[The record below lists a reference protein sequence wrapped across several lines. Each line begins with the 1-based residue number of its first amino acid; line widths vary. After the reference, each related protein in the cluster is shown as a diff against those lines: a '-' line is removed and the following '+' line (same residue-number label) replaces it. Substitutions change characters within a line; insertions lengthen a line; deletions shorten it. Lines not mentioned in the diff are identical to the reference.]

1 MLSEMEHDR
10 YYGGTL
16 EKQISHASTNMEAI
30 VDLSETLLC
39 SSLSCLRA
47 VKSAND
53 RHTDY

>member
-1 MLSEMEHDR
+1 MEHDR
-10 YYGGTL
+10 YYRGTL

-39 SSLSCLRA
+39 SSLSSLRA